1 LKTWEERQ
9 EEKDLETR
17 TIQENI
23 TRCQGNGFGQYNLGR
38 DLYVCTNLPVDTEVL
53 CPYLDRS
60 IEVGLPGG
68 LYHCCK
74 KREER

>member
-1 LKTWEERQ
+1 MKTWEERQ

-60 IEVGLPGG
+60 IEVIIPGG
-68 LYHCCK
+68 VYHCCR